1 MMLLA
6 LAAALGPAFAGDP
19 ESIFVDP
26 SQLRI
31 LRLPGVEA
39 ASTPGGDQTPAMSG
53 SLFLTLPGTALKLT
67 GVDELRASIPA
78 ADARVYAGLLASG
91 EPLVATLTSGP
102 VPLAV
107 TTGLAGEV
115 KCHHAEM
122 ERFNLTLSATGTV
135 LSGQRVIAG
144 TESDTTGAC
153 TAPVTPAP

>member
-1 MMLLA
+1 MLLLPLLNTA
-6 LAAALGPAFAGDP
+6 LAGSP

-26 SQLRI
+26 GQLRI
-31 LRLPGVEA
+31 LRLPGVDA
-39 ASTPGGDQTPAMSG
+39 ASTPGGDQTPALSG
-53 SLFLTLPGTALKLT
+53 SLFLTLPGAALKLT

-91 EPLVATLTSGP
+91 EPLIASLTSGP
-102 VPLAV
+102 VSLAV

-122 ERFNLTLSATGTV
+122 ERFNLTLSATNTV

-144 TESDTTGAC
+144 SESDTPGAC
-153 TAPVTPAP
+153 PAPVTPAP